1 MDWTALILSVVSL
14 VGNIIYT
21 IVTRKVYKNSNAY
34 IVCKKCG
41 ERNYLSEADILIDKE
56 KNNEN

>member
-14 VGNIIYT
+14 IGNIVYT

-41 ERNYLSEADILIDKE
+41 EKNYLSETEIFIDKE
-56 KNNEN
+56 KKQ